1 MNDSALDILA
11 GTFKKQETLTD
22 TNTYTFESK
31 ITVLD
36 KNIGAGCP
44 VHVFEKA
51 TGILIYTTETD
62 SESFIYVPNLLKNI
76 KYFVVATD
84 KNDTYSSIIFDLN
97 WDFAQQSGNKYNLKY
112 YNKK

>member
-1 MNDSALDILA
+1 MLA
-11 GTFKKQETLTD
+11 YEEECDLVDFLKYIFIAYWWK
-22 TNTYTFESK
+22 
-31 ITVLD
+31 TVLD

-51 TGILIYTTETD
+51 TGTLIYTTETD
-62 SESFIYVPNLLKNI
+62 SESFIYVPNLLKNV

-84 KNDTYSSIIFDLN
+84 KNDMYSSIIFDLN
-97 WDFAQQSGNKYNLKY
+97 WDFAQQSGSKYNLKY